1 MLPSETPKT
10 RDVGA
15 WAAGSKP
22 IRIIENGYKDRVKDF
37 WQGRSEVYDVN
48 NSFHPPLCAHL
59 VGLANPFPGS
69 AVLDIATGTGSVA
82 FAAADAVGPSGRV
95 VGVDI
100 TDTMLQQV
108 C

>member
-1 MLPSETPKT
+1 MLPSETPKL
-10 RDVGA
+10 RYVGA
-15 WAAGSKP
+15 RAAGSEP
-22 IRIIENGYKDRVKDF
+22 IRIIQSGYKDRVKDF